1 MAITNLKRISLG
13 YVQHLFVE
21 FYDPSRRSYRQT
33 ILDLEPPDL
42 VLPKKTPKFI
52 SIYEFNSTVPRN
64 VVSLRL
70 LDLDCLGLFSPIKD
84 GLEIHCLHL
93 ENLLYYMRFHQ
104 ALSTPAVQQALHL
117 DNRLVLLSRNDLL
130 QVWRPQ
136 PNYQLTLN
144 QLIKVH
150 APNSLTVAKFDHQ
163 LFIAVSSEPDPAVE
177 SAHHGSIQIWRD
189 QRPSHA
195 NGTFTRYHT
204 ILTSVPKQIQFSVL
218 PVVGELMLYTV
229 KDDRFHPVVI
239 YRYEGVSGFAEYLT
253 SNVLRLAGRD
263 TKMAL
268 VKLEGKQRE
277 LVALVTERD
286 VTFIEGVV
294 KGSA

>member
-21 FYDPSRRSYRQT
+21 FFDPSRRSYRQT

-130 QVWRPQ
+130 QV
-136 PNYQLTLN
+136 
-144 QLIKVH
+144 
-150 APNSLTVAKFDHQ
+150 
-163 LFIAVSSEPDPAVE
+163 SEPDPAVE